1 MTARRPI
8 PVSLMAPLFL
18 AGALWTVP
26 AGAADTPPPPGAT
39 PPAPGAPSTP
49 GEQARQGVEL
59 LMKALEGWVRQ
70 VPMFAPPEVTPEGD
84 IVIRRL
90 DRSRPAPP
98 NPGPAEPAPPKSEPP
113 KSEPPVPNAPTDL

>member
-1 MTARRPI
+1 MTARRLI
-8 PVSLMAPLFL
+8 PVSLMVPLFL
-18 AGALWTVP
+18 AGALWAVP

-39 PPAPGAPSTP
+39 PPVPGAPGTP

-90 DRSRPAPP
+90 DRSRPTPR
-98 NPGPAEPAPPKSEPP
+98 NPAPAEPAPPKA
-113 KSEPPVPNAPTDL
+113 EPPVPNAPTDL

>member
-1 MTARRPI
+1 MTARRLI
-8 PVSLMAPLFL
+8 PVSLVAPLFL

-26 AGAADTPPPPGAT
+26 AGADDTPPPPGTAPST
-39 PPAPGAPSTP
+39 PGTPSTP

-90 DRSRPAPP
+90 DRSRPALP
-98 NPGPAEPAPPKSEPP
+98 NPPPVERALP

>member
-1 MTARRPI
+1 MTARRLNSVNI
-8 PVSLMAPLFL
+8 MVPLVL
-18 AGALWTVP
+18 AGALWAGPV
-26 AGAADTPPPPGAT
+26 GAADTPPPPGGGA
-39 PPAPGAPSTP
+39 PPSGAPSTP

-98 NPGPAEPAPPKSEPP
+98 NPAPADPAPAKP
-113 KSEPPVPNAPTDL
+113 EPPVPNAPTDL

>member
-1 MTARRPI
+1 MTARRLNSVKI
-8 PVSLMAPLFL
+8 MVPLVL
-18 AGALWTVP
+18 AGALWAGPV
-26 AGAADTPPPPGAT
+26 GAADTPPP
-39 PPAPGAPSTP
+39 PGAPSTP

-98 NPGPAEPAPPKSEPP
+98 NPAPAEPAPPKSAPP

>member
-1 MTARRPI
+1 MTARRLDSVKI
-8 PVSLMAPLFL
+8 MVPLVL
-18 AGALWTVP
+18 AGALWAGPV
-26 AGAADTPPPPGAT
+26 GAAETPPPPGAV
-39 PPAPGAPSTP
+39 PPPSGAPSTP

-98 NPGPAEPAPPKSEPP
+98 NPTPAEPAPP

>member
-1 MTARRPI
+1 MTARRLNSVKI
-8 PVSLMAPLFL
+8 MVPLVL
-18 AGALWTVP
+18 AGALWAGAV
-26 AGAADTPPPPGAT
+26 GAADTPPPPGAA
-39 PPAPGAPSTP
+39 PPPPGAPSTP

-90 DRSRPAPP
+90 DRSRPAPA
-98 NPGPAEPAPPKSEPP
+98 NPALPKPAPAEPAPPRP
-113 KSEPPVPNAPTDL
+113 EPPVPNAPTDL

>member
-1 MTARRPI
+1 MTARRLI
-8 PVSLMAPLFL
+8 PLSPVLPLLL
-18 AGALWTVP
+18 AGALWAVP
-26 AGAADTPPPPGAT
+26 AGAADTPPP
-39 PPAPGAPSTP
+39 GAPATP

-90 DRSRPAPP
+90 DRSRPVPP
-98 NPGPAEPAPPKSEPP
+98 NPSPAEPAPPKSEPP
-113 KSEPPVPNAPTDL
+113 MPNAPTDL

>member
-1 MTARRPI
+1 MTARRLNFMKI
-8 PVSLMAPLFL
+8 MVPLVL
-18 AGALWTVP
+18 ASALWAGPV
-26 AGAADTPPPPGAT
+26 GAAETPPPPGAA
-39 PPAPGAPSTP
+39 PPPGAPSTP

-90 DRSRPAPP
+90 DRSRPAP
-98 NPGPAEPAPPKSEPP
+98 AEPAPP